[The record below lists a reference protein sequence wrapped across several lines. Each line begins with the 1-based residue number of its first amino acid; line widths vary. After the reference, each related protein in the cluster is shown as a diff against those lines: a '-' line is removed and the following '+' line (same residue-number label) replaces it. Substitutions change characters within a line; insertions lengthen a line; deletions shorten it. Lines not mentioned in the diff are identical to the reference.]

1 MVGAVV
7 VGVAGGVAEVVRG
20 IPVLHLL
27 LNPGELSGWR
37 GQGSGGWQERQMP
50 SLPPSPGP
58 PWLRLFQQTAL
69 PPHGTS
75 LACHRER

>member
-7 VGVAGGVAEVVRG
+7 VGVAGGVAGGVAEVVRG

-50 SLPPSPGP
+50 SLPPSHSP
-58 PWLRLFQQTAL
+58 P
-69 PPHGTS
+69 
-75 LACHRER
+75 